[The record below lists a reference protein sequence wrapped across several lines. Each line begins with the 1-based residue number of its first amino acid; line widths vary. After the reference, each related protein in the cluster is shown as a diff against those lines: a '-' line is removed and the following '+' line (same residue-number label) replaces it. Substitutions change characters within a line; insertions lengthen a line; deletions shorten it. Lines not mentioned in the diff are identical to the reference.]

1 VIEFIALAAVL
12 AIVGLVVA
20 YSLIT
25 GVPPMPTT
33 AKARDAIFDLIPVG
47 FDGPVFELG
56 AGWGSLAI
64 ALARRLPGADI
75 VAVERSPVPWLVA
88 RMAQAVLRLPNL
100 TVRRGNFFPMPL
112 DDAGL
117 VVCYLMG
124 DAMRR
129 LGPKL
134 RAELKPG
141 ALIISNTFAL
151 PGWEPER
158 VIEIADMYHSRVYL
172 YRAGSGEAGRLG

>member
-1 VIEFIALAAVL
+1 MNLPVIELIVLAAVL
-12 AIVGLVVA
+12 AAVGLIVV

-33 AKARDAIFDLIPVG
+33 AKVRDAIFDLIPAG
-47 FDGPVFELG
+47 FDGSVAELG

-64 ALARRLPGADI
+64 ALARRLPAAQI
-75 VAVERSPVPWLVA
+75 IAVERSPVPWLVA
-88 RMAQAVLRLPNL
+88 WTAQAVLRLPNL
-100 TVRRGNFFPMPL
+100 AIRRGNFFQTPL
-112 DDAGL
+112 DDVEL

-134 RAELKPG
+134 RAELRPG
-141 ALIISNTFAL
+141 SLIISNTFAL

-158 VIEIADMYHSRVYL
+158 VIEVADMYHTRVYL
-172 YRAGSGEAGRLG
+172 YRASGPAA

>member
-12 AIVGLVVA
+12 ATVALVVV
-20 YSLIT
+20 YSIVT

-33 AKARDAIFDLIPVG
+33 AKVSDAIFDLIPAG
-47 FDGPVFELG
+47 FDGSVVELG

-64 ALARRLPGADI
+64 SLARRLPAAHVI
-75 VAVERSPVPWLVA
+75 AVERSPVPWLVA
-88 RMAQAVLRLPNL
+88 RAAHAVLRLPNL
-100 TVRRGNFFPMPL
+100 AIRRGNFFRMQL
-112 DDAGL
+112 NDVDL

-124 DAMRR
+124 EAMRH

-134 RAELKPG
+134 RAELRPG
-141 ALIISNTFAL
+141 SLIISNTFAL

-158 VIEIADMYHSRVYL
+158 TIEVTDMYQTRVYL
-172 YRAGSGEAGRLG
+172 YRAAGPAA